1 MILATVAIAVASNGL
16 TDFTPISYA
25 TFKHGSHAFHVV
37 TADLRSGQ
45 ISAAMVHSPSLTSTW
60 NLLGRLEAPESKPI
74 AAITGTFFAPASQK
88 PVADVLV
95 NGTLVAKGSR
105 GTAVGVDWFGGV
117 RIFDKPFLEAVD
129 WGLYQWGLRGAIRVV
144 SNGVV
149 QPNPKAQKFRDARLW
164 GRAARTGLGT
174 TKNGKVVLFAT
185 TAHITLTELGNA
197 MKSRGV
203 LDGVGLDG
211 GSSTC
216 MYYKGALV
224 VPPGRKLSNLFVI
237 TQRKAAP

>member
-1 MILATVAIAVASNGL
+1 MILATVAIALASNGVA
-16 TDFTPISYA
+16 DFAPISYA
-25 TFKHGSHAFHVV
+25 TFKHGSHGFHVV
-37 TADLRSGQ
+37 TADLRSAQ
-45 ISAAMVHSPSLTSTW
+45 LSAAMVHSASLTSTW
-60 NLLGRLEAPESKPI
+60 NLLGSLQVPESKPI

-88 PVADVLV
+88 PVADVLL

-117 RIFDKPFLEAVD
+117 RIFDKPFHEAVD

-144 SNGVV
+144 SGSVV
-149 QPNPKAQKFRDARLW
+149 QPNPKAQKFRDSRLW

-174 TKNGKVVLFAT
+174 TKAGKVVLFAT
-185 TAHITLTELGNA
+185 TAHITLSELGNA
-197 MKSRGV
+197 MKARGV
-203 LDGVGLDG
+203 VEGVALDG

-216 MYYKGALV
+216 LYYKGSLV

-237 TQRKAAP
+237 TQRTATP